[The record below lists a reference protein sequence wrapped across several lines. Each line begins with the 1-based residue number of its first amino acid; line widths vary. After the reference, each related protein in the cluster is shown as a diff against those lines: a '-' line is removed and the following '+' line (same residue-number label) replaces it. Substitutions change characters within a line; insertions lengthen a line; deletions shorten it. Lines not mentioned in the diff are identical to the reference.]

1 MRDKMN
7 MHEVREKKL
16 INESEEEQQRLAKF
30 KVPTRVFIWPDDLP
44 RGATGKIPKR
54 DVRDD
59 ILEGKTAGVVELNL
73 TAAKL

>member
-1 MRDKMN
+1 MSFGCVTWRWQLKGACCAAFAT
-7 MHEVREKKL
+7 E
-16 INESEEEQQRLAKF
+16 RLAKF